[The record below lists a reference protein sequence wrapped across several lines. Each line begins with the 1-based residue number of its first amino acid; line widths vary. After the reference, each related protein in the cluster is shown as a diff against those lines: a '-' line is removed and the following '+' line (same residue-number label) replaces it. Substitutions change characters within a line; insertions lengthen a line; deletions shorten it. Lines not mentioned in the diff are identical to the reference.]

1 LKGLS
6 TSYGADLE
14 LARRCAAGD
23 EQAWERFVLEYRPI
37 LYRAADALDPSGG
50 ARDLADSL
58 YADLYG
64 IPKGHPAAAP
74 GEGAARKSLLH
85 YFQGRSSL
93 ATWLRAVLAQRY
105 VDRIRAE
112 RRLAPLP
119 SEERASEA
127 PGDSSDKHVWRDA
140 AHPPTADPD
149 RPRHML
155 LMQQALGRAIA
166 DLQPRDRLRLACY
179 YAQSLTLAETGRL
192 LKEHEATVSRQL
204 ARTRRAIREHV
215 ERWLR
220 SEAGMSDREIAQCFE
235 SSSEDPGP
243 IDLDQML
250 AASGVRKETVPERS
264 K

>member
-1 LKGLS
+1 
-6 TSYGADLE
+6 
-14 LARRCAAGD
+14 
-23 EQAWERFVLEYRPI
+23 
-37 LYRAADALDPSGG
+37 
-50 ARDLADSL
+50 
-58 YADLYG
+58 
-64 IPKGHPAAAP
+64 
-74 GEGAARKSLLH
+74 
-85 YFQGRSSL
+85 
-93 ATWLRAVLAQRY
+93 
-105 VDRIRAE
+105 
-112 RRLAPLP
+112 
-119 SEERASEA
+119 
-127 PGDSSDKHVWRDA
+127 
-140 AHPPTADPD
+140 
-149 RPRHML
+149 ML

-204 ARTRRAIREHV
+204 ARTRRTIREHV